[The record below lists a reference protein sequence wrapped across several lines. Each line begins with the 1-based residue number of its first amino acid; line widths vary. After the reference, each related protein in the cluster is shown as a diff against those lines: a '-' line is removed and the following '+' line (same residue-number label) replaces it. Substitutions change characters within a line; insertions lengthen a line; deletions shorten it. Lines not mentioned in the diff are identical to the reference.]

1 MAMEYGPHGV
11 SVNCVAPAAIMTPMR
26 RESNP
31 AKSVTFDEELF
42 LGGLRTPLRRY
53 GTPEEIAC
61 VALAT
66 FKEEVQRIR
75 EKGPR
80 FTVDSDHRSCWSQTK
95 ARAAHAPSSNWS
107 NGARIVTEHAAACST
122 ASPFIGLDY
131 CGGTDGVL

>member
-26 RESNP
+26 REDNP

-42 LGGLRTPLRRY
+42 LGLRTPLRRY

-80 FTVDSDHRSCWSQTK
+80 FTVYSGLRSCWSQTK
-95 ARAAHAPSSNWS
+95 TPALRMPEFKLVEWANSD
-107 NGARIVTEHAAACST
+107 GARRCLFNGIA
-122 ASPFIGLDY
+122 FIGLD